1 MIPFLICTIAVLI
14 VATIF
19 LIILNAR
26 KNKQIN
32 NLKEN
37 IESFIEGGEKA
48 EYSTADSNFSRLQNA
63 VAELENLLLLEK
75 SNSASQAKSNAD
87 FVADISH
94 QLKTPLAGLR
104 LYCEMEQSS
113 TPTAYTEKELQLI
126 AKMESLVFNLL
137 RLEKIKSDAYEMKFV
152 EQSLDEIVGE
162 IIGNFKPLFPEKEF
176 IINGTAVFRFDK
188 EWMIEA
194 IGNIIKNA
202 CEHTDD
208 NGRITVSVSQNEGSV
223 TLTIEDNGGG
233 VPKEQLPLLFNRFY
247 RADNAAPE
255 CAGIG
260 LAISKA
266 IFEKHRATITAEN
279 GKNGLK
285 ITACFPIINANIK
298 QSKPYLMFVKHK
310 ARLVLLFYK

>member
-1 MIPFLICTIAVLI
+1 MIPFLICISVVLFSAI
-14 VATIF
+14 TV
-19 LIILNAR
+19 LIILYAR

-48 EYSTADSNFSRLQNA
+48 EYSTDDSNFARLQNA

-75 SNSASQAKSNAD
+75 SNSDSQTKSNAD

-113 TPTAYTEKELQLI
+113 SPPPHTEKELQLI

-137 RLEKIKSDAYEMKFV
+137 KLEKIKSDAYEMRFV
-152 EQSLDEIVGE
+152 EQSLDEIIGE

-176 IINGTAVFRFDK
+176 IISGKAAFRCDK

-202 CEHTDD
+202 CEHTDA
-208 NGRITVSVSQNEGSV
+208 NGKISVFISQNESSV
-223 TLTIEDNGGG
+223 TLVIEDNGGG

-247 RADNAAPE
+247 RADNAAPGS
-255 CAGIG
+255 AGIG

-266 IFEKHRATITAEN
+266 IFEKHHATVTAEN
-279 GKNGLK
+279 GKDGLK
-285 ITACFPIINANIK
+285 ITACFPLVNANLK
-298 QSKPYLMFVKHK
+298 L
-310 ARLVLLFYK
+310 

>member
-1 MIPFLICTIAVLI
+1 MIPFLICTTVILI
-14 VATIF
+14 IATIS

-26 KNKQIN
+26 KSRQIN

-37 IESFIEGGEKA
+37 IESFVEGGEKT
-48 EYSTADSNFSRLQNA
+48 EYSTADSNFARLQNA

-137 RLEKIKSDAYEMKFV
+137 RLEKIKSDAYEMKFI

-162 IIGNFKPLFPEKEF
+162 IIGSFKPMFPEKVFE
-176 IINGTAVFRFDK
+176 INGKATFRFDK
-188 EWMIEA
+188 EWMSEA

-208 NGRITVSVSQNEGSV
+208 NGKISVSVSQSEGSV
-223 TLTIEDNGGG
+223 TLVIEDTGGG
-233 VPKEQLPLLFNRFY
+233 VPNEQLSLLFNRFY
-247 RADNAAPE
+247 RANNASPE
-255 CAGIG
+255 SAGIG

-266 IFEKHRATITAEN
+266 IFEKHHATVTAEN
-279 GKNGLK
+279 SKDGLK
-285 ITACFPIINANIK
+285 ITACFPIINANLK
-298 QSKPYLMFVKHK
+298 M
-310 ARLVLLFYK
+310 

>member
-1 MIPFLICTIAVLI
+1 MIPFLICTIAVLF
-14 VATIF
+14 VATTVF
-19 LIILNAR
+19 IILNAR

-37 IESFIEGGEKA
+37 IESFIEGGEKT
-48 EYSTADSNFSRLQNA
+48 EYSTADSNFARLQNA
-63 VAELENLLLLEK
+63 VAELENLLILEK
-75 SNSASQAKSNAD
+75 NNSASQAKSNAD

-126 AKMESLVFNLL
+126 VKMESLVFNLL
-137 RLEKIKSDAYEMKFV
+137 KLEKIKSDTYAMNFAEH
-152 EQSLDEIVGE
+152 SLDGIISE
-162 IIGNFKPLFPEKEF
+162 IIGSFKPMFPQKGFE
-176 IINGTAVFRFDK
+176 INGTAVFRFDK
-188 EWMIEA
+188 EWMSEA

-208 NGRITVSVSQNEGSV
+208 NSKITVSVSQSEGSV
-223 TLTIEDNGGG
+223 MLVIEDNGGG
-233 VPKEQLPLLFNRFY
+233 VPKEQIPLLFNRFY
-247 RADNAAPE
+247 RADNASPE
-255 CAGIG
+255 SAGIG

-266 IFEKHRATITAEN
+266 IFEKHHATVTAEN
-279 GKNGLK
+279 SKDGLK

-298 QSKPYLMFVKHK
+298 L
-310 ARLVLLFYK
+310 

>member
-1 MIPFLICTIAVLI
+1 MIPFFICTTVVFAVVI
-14 VATIF
+14 IF
-19 LIILNAR
+19 LIVLNAR
-26 KNKQIN
+26 KSKQIN
-32 NLKEN
+32 KLKEN
-37 IESFIEGGEKA
+37 IESFIEGGERT
-48 EYSTADSNFSRLQNA
+48 EYSTADSGFARLQNA

-75 SNSASQAKSNAD
+75 SNSESQAKSNAD

-113 TPTAYTEKELQLI
+113 TPTPYTEKELLLI

-137 RLEKIKSDAYEMKFV
+137 KLEKIKSDAYTMDFTEH
-152 EQSLDEIVGE
+152 SLDEIIGE
-162 IIGNFKPLFPEKEF
+162 IIGNFKPLFLEKEF
-176 IINGTAVFRFDK
+176 IISGTAVFRFDK
-188 EWMIEA
+188 EWMAEA

-202 CEHTDD
+202 CEHTEA
-208 NGRITVSVSQNEGSV
+208 NGKIIVSVSKSKGSV
-223 TLTIEDNGGG
+223 TIVIEDNGGG

-255 CAGIG
+255 SAGIG

-266 IFEKHRATITAEN
+266 IFEKHHATVTAEN
-279 GKNGLK
+279 GKDGLK

-298 QSKPYLMFVKHK
+298 L
-310 ARLVLLFYK
+310 

>member
-1 MIPFLICTIAVLI
+1 MIPFLICITVILFL
-14 VATIF
+14 ATII
-19 LIILNAR
+19 LIILNAN

-37 IESFIEGGEKA
+37 IESFVEGGERT
-48 EYSTADSNFSRLQNA
+48 EYSTADSNFARLQNA

-104 LYCEMEQSS
+104 LYCEMEQGS

-126 AKMESLVFNLL
+126 AKMESLVLNLL
-137 RLEKIKSDAYEMKFV
+137 KLEKIKSDAYEMKFIK
-152 EQSLDEIVGE
+152 QSLDEIVGE

-176 IINGTAVFRFDK
+176 IINGTAAFRCDK
-188 EWMIEA
+188 ECMSEA

-208 NGRITVSVSQNEGSV
+208 NGKISVSVSQSEGSV
-223 TLTIEDNGGG
+223 TLVIEDNGGG

-247 RADNAAPE
+247 RSDNAAPE
-255 CAGIG
+255 SAGIG

-266 IFEKHRATITAEN
+266 IFEKHHATVTAEN
-279 GKNGLK
+279 GKDGLK
-285 ITACFPIINANIK
+285 ITACFPLINANLK
-298 QSKPYLMFVKHK
+298 M
-310 ARLVLLFYK
+310 

>member
-1 MIPFLICTIAVLI
+1 MIPFLICITVISIVTTII
-14 VATIF
+14 
-19 LIILNAR
+19 LIISDAR
-26 KNKQIN
+26 KNRQIN
-32 NLKEN
+32 NLKES
-37 IESFIEGGEKA
+37 IESFVEGGEKA
-48 EYSTADSNFSRLQNA
+48 EYSTADSNFARLQNA

-75 SNSASQAKSNAD
+75 SNSEAQVKSNAD

-162 IIGNFKPLFPEKEF
+162 VIGNFKPLFPEKEF
-176 IINGTAVFRFDK
+176 IINGTATFRCDK

-202 CEHTDD
+202 CEHTETD
-208 NGRITVSVSQNEGSV
+208 GRITVSVLQNESSV
-223 TLTIEDNGGG
+223 TFVIEDNGGG
-233 VPKEQLPLLFNRFY
+233 VPKEQIPLLFNRFY
-247 RADNAAPE
+247 RADNASPE
-255 CAGIG
+255 SAGIG

-266 IFEKHRATITAEN
+266 IFEKHHATVTAEN
-279 GKNGLK
+279 GKDGLK
-285 ITACFPIINANIK
+285 ITVCFPLINANLK
-298 QSKPYLMFVKHK
+298 M
-310 ARLVLLFYK
+310 

>member
-1 MIPFLICTIAVLI
+1 MIPFLICSTAIFIIATIILI
-14 VATIF
+14 V
-19 LIILNAR
+19 LNAR
-26 KNKQIN
+26 KNRQIN

-37 IESFIEGGEKA
+37 IESFIEGGEKT

-75 SNSASQAKSNAD
+75 SNSESQAKSNAD

-104 LYCEMEQSS
+104 LYCEMEQGS

-137 RLEKIKSDAYEMKFV
+137 KLEKIKSDAYTMDFTEH
-152 EQSLDEIVGE
+152 SLDEIVAE
-162 IIGNFKPLFPEKEF
+162 IVGNFKPLFPEKEF
-176 IINGTAVFRFDK
+176 IVNGIAAFRCDK
-188 EWMIEA
+188 EWMVEA

-202 CEHTDD
+202 CEHTETD
-208 NGRITVSVSQNEGSV
+208 GRITVSVLQNESSV
-223 TLTIEDNGGG
+223 TLVIEDNGGG
-233 VPKEQLPLLFNRFY
+233 VPNEQLPLLFNRFY

-255 CAGIG
+255 SAGIG

-266 IFEKHRATITAEN
+266 IFEKHHATVTAEN
-279 GKNGLK
+279 GKDGLK
-285 ITACFPIINANIK
+285 ITVCFPLINANLK
-298 QSKPYLMFVKHK
+298 M
-310 ARLVLLFYK
+310 

>member
-1 MIPFLICTIAVLI
+1 MIPFLICITVILI
-14 VATIF
+14 VATTVF
-19 LIILNAR
+19 IILNAR

-37 IESFIEGGEKA
+37 IESFIEGGERT
-48 EYSTADSNFSRLQNA
+48 EYSTADNNFARLQNA

-75 SNSASQAKSNAD
+75 SNSESQAKSNAD

-104 LYCEMEQSS
+104 LYCEMEQGS

-137 RLEKIKSDAYEMKFV
+137 KLEKIKSDAYTMDFTEHNFN
-152 EQSLDEIVGE
+152 EIISEIVGS
-162 IIGNFKPLFPEKEF
+162 FKPMFPQKEF
-176 IINGTAVFRFDK
+176 EINGKAAFRFDK

-202 CEHTDD
+202 CEHTDN
-208 NGRITVSVSQNEGSV
+208 NGKITVSVSQSESSV
-223 TLTIEDNGGG
+223 TLVIEDNGGG
-233 VPKEQLPLLFNRFY
+233 VSKEQLPLLFNRFY

-255 CAGIG
+255 SAGIG

-266 IFEKHRATITAEN
+266 IFEKHHATVTAEN
-279 GKNGLK
+279 GKDGLK
-285 ITACFPIINANIK
+285 ITVCFPLINANLK
-298 QSKPYLMFVKHK
+298 M
-310 ARLVLLFYK
+310 

>member
-1 MIPFLICTIAVLI
+1 MIPFLICITVILFLVTI
-14 VATIF
+14 IF
-19 LIILNAR
+19 IILNAR

-48 EYSTADSNFSRLQNA
+48 EYSTADSNFARLQNV

-137 RLEKIKSDAYEMKFV
+137 KLEKIKSDAYTMDFTEH
-152 EQSLDEIVGE
+152 SLDEIVGE
-162 IIGNFKPLFPEKEF
+162 IVGNFKSMFPEKVFEN
-176 IINGTAVFRFDK
+176 NGTAVFRFDK
-188 EWMIEA
+188 EWMNEA

-202 CEHTDD
+202 CEHTEAD
-208 NGRITVSVSQNEGSV
+208 GKIAVSVSQSEGSI
-223 TLTIEDNGGG
+223 TLVIEDNGGG

-247 RADNAAPE
+247 RADNASPE
-255 CAGIG
+255 SAGIG

-266 IFEKHRATITAEN
+266 IFEKHHATVTAEN

-285 ITACFPIINANIK
+285 ITARFPLISANIK
-298 QSKPYLMFVKHK
+298 L
-310 ARLVLLFYK
+310 

>member
-14 VATIF
+14 VATII

-48 EYSTADSNFSRLQNA
+48 EYSTADSNFARLQNA

-75 SNSASQAKSNAD
+75 NNSASQAKSNAD

-113 TPTAYTEKELQLI
+113 SPSSYNEKELQLI

-202 CEHTDD
+202 CEHTKPD
-208 NGRITVSVSQNEGSV
+208 GRITISVSKNESSV
-223 TLTIEDNGGG
+223 NLIIEDDGDG
-233 VPKEQLPLLFNRFY
+233 VPEEQIPLLFNRFY
-247 RADNAAPE
+247 RTDNAAPE
-255 CAGIG
+255 SAGIG

-266 IFEKHRATITAEN
+266 ILEKHHATVTAEN
-279 GKNGLK
+279 GTGGLK
-285 ITACFPIINANIK
+285 ITVCFPIIDASLKI
-298 QSKPYLMFVKHK
+298 
-310 ARLVLLFYK
+310 

>member
-48 EYSTADSNFSRLQNA
+48 EYSTADSNFARLQNA

-113 TPTAYTEKELQLI
+113 SPSSYNEKELQLI

-137 RLEKIKSDAYEMKFV
+137 RLEKIKSDAYEMNFV

-279 GKNGLK
+279 GKNDLK
-285 ITACFPIINANIK
+285 ITACFPIINANTK
-298 QSKPYLMFVKHK
+298 QSKK
-310 ARLVLLFYK
+310 ALPDVC

>member
-1 MIPFLICTIAVLI
+1 MIPFLICISVVLFSAI
-14 VATIF
+14 TV
-19 LIILNAR
+19 LIILYAR

-48 EYSTADSNFSRLQNA
+48 EYSTDDSNFARLQNA

-75 SNSASQAKSNAD
+75 SNSDSQTKSNAD

-113 TPTAYTEKELQLI
+113 SPTPYTEKELQLI

-137 RLEKIKSDAYEMKFV
+137 KLEKIKSDAYEMKFV
-152 EQSLDEIVGE
+152 EQSLDEIIGE
-162 IIGNFKPLFPEKEF
+162 IIGNFKPLFPEKKF
-176 IINGTAVFRFDK
+176 IISGKAVFRFDK

-202 CEHTDD
+202 CEHTDA
-208 NGRITVSVSQNEGSV
+208 NGKISVFISQNESSV
-223 TLTIEDNGGG
+223 TLIIEDNGGG

-247 RADNAAPE
+247 RADNAAPGS
-255 CAGIG
+255 AGIG

-266 IFEKHRATITAEN
+266 IFEKHHATVTAEN
-279 GKNGLK
+279 GKDGLK
-285 ITACFPIINANIK
+285 ITACFPLVNANLK
-298 QSKPYLMFVKHK
+298 L
-310 ARLVLLFYK
+310 